1 MFGYR
6 NELLT
11 DTKGTGVMN
20 TLFAD
25 YRPWPGAITNNPHG
39 SLVAS
44 ESGTSN
50 TYGMLNAQGRG
61 QLFIKPGEPIYAGQI
76 VGRNARDEDIE
87 VNVCKTKRLSNM
99 RSRGEGVSEKL
110 DAPQVLTLEEALEYI
125 GDNELVE
132 VTPKN
137 IRLRKRVLSTID
149 RRRIKRNQQD

>member
-1 MFGYR
+1 M
-6 NELLT
+6 
-11 DTKGTGVMN
+11 
-20 TLFAD
+20 
-25 YRPWPGAITNNPHG
+25 
-39 SLVAS
+39 
-44 ESGTSN
+44 
-50 TYGMLNAQGRG
+50 
-61 QLFIKPGEPIYAGQI
+61 
-76 VGRNARDEDIE
+76 GRNARDEDIE